1 MARQLR
7 LQHPGA
13 LWHVTSRG
21 NNRGAIFFE
30 DADRTLFLDLFGE
43 AIRRSHWI
51 VHEYAL
57 MTNHF
62 HLLIETPEMTLSS
75 GMKWLNQTY
84 AQRMNRKYDRVGH
97 FYQGRFHAELVEKES
112 YLLAVMRYIVLNPV
126 RAGMVERPEE
136 YRWSSYRAKV
146 GLEEPPEWLTM
157 RDTLAHFG
165 NELPAQREE
174 YRKFVEAGASIT
186 RSPFDDLVAQLFL
199 GTRDW
204 IEKMQ
209 KKLIDKEPRC
219 SDHPAAQRYA
229 GRPDVDKVITTVAK
243 VFSDDAQQIRERHGG
258 VEREFVAWLCC
269 YETNERYGKVA
280 AALRLRSASRVSA
293 LIAGCG
299 RSLARDALLGIAM
312 DRCVDLLRGSLQVLP
327 ALHRETCPAG
337 AARQ

>member
-1 MARQLR
+1 MARPLR

-21 NNRGAIFFE
+21 NNRGDIFFD
-30 DADRTLFLDLFGE
+30 DADRTLFLNLFGE
-43 AIRRSHWI
+43 SARRSHWI

-84 AQRMNRKYDRVGH
+84 AQRMNKKYNRVGH
-97 FYQGRFHAELVEKES
+97 FYQGRFHSELVEKEA
-112 YLLAVMRYIVLNPV
+112 YLLEVMRYIVLNPV
-126 RAGMVERPEE
+126 RAGMVERPED
-136 YRWSSYRAKV
+136 YRWSSYRAKL

-157 RDTLAHFG
+157 GDTLAPFG
-165 NELPAQREE
+165 SELPTQREE

-209 KKLIDKEPRC
+209 KLVDQEPR
-219 SDHPAAQRYA
+219 SSEHPAPQRYA
-229 GRPDVDKVITTVAK
+229 GRPSVDKVIATVAE
-243 VFSDDAQQIRERHGG
+243 VFGEDAQEIRQRHGG

-280 AALRLRSASRVSA
+280 AALRLRSTSRISA
-293 LIAGCG
+293 LVADCG
-299 RSLARDALLGIAM
+299 RSLARDALLSIAM

-327 ALHRETCPAG
+327 TVHRESYPAD
-337 AARQ
+337 AARP